1 MSISLLSSNYEK
13 QKTGFGMAVKVK
25 PRTPQQIKELK
36 EFLSELY
43 GSSDNFKG
51 IVKISERKS
60 SVKRSQPQLNPI
72 IVKFSEAVG
81 YLNSRIKILPDSVLK
96 FLEKKSET
104 GTHIFIGHN
113 QLSEKLLADDLK
125 EAGFKVRQTP
135 FLKD

>member
-1 MSISLLSSNYEK
+1 MSISVLSSNYEK

-72 IVKFSEAVG
+72 IVKLSEAVG
-81 YLNSRIKILPDSVLK
+81 YLNSRIKILPDSVIK
-96 FLEKKSET
+96 FLEKKSKT

-125 EAGFKVRQTP
+125 KAGFNVKQTP

>member
-13 QKTGFGMAVKVK
+13 EKAGFGMAVKVK

-43 GSSDNFKG
+43 GRSDNFKG
-51 IVKISERKS
+51 IVKISESKS
-60 SVKRSQPQLNPI
+60 SVKRSYPQLNPI
-72 IVKFSEAVG
+72 IVKLSEAFN
-81 YLNSRIKILPDSVLK
+81 YLNSRIKIFPDSVIK

-125 EAGFKVRQTP
+125 EAGFKVKQTP